1 MIRYEKDLDIRSLI
15 ELAENE
21 KIMLPEFQRAFVWD
35 RTQIKLLIDSLYRG
49 YTISSV
55 LFWNGEDELARR
67 RVGGSLRE
75 IIIPSGTSEKVTY
88 ILDGQQRITA
98 LMLVFTD
105 KPVYRGSNVKKKE
118 KLTLYFDSEYKGD
131 DPEQRFIYD
140 DEIISIDGEDIV
152 LNRLT
157 EKEIFSKYKTRFVKL
172 KDVYSKDKRRL
183 MNLINDNDLYLEYDE
198 KLDELEERILRRK
211 VVDIEQPG
219 SLEDVLEV
227 FERINTRNTK
237 LNIFDIMVA
246 KTYRKLGDDY
256 FDLRTY
262 IKLINYRGEDS
273 IRNDYIWNKEN
284 LNYEDI
290 QSIVDEATLLFL
302 IMIILKKKFKQ
313 KEILKITT
321 EDLLSNL
328 KRIHKVYQKTLEL
341 LKYYGVEEK
350 EISSYQPILKFITAF
365 VSENETLTIEK
376 KEFLDK
382 WFWNTLVYNR
392 YPGAQ
397 NERIEKDFNTIKKY
411 SDLMQALELM
421 LKDKTRDFSK
431 IEASNLANPEY
442 FDAYY
447 TSKNQ
452 QIYKAL
458 SLVLKSNSPKD
469 FLSGIEPSSISSSFN
484 KLEEHHIFPV
494 KSNIGKEIIRTSEAT
509 RYPDIINNIAKIAFI
524 TKETN
529 KKIQNKDPRKY
540 IVEFENEYKRFGK
553 MDEFRQIMLSQFIT
567 DDMIEDMKKNDFYS
581 FIYKRTKLIL
591 ERIKKLCSVST

>member
-15 ELAENE
+15 DLASNE

-35 RTQIKLLIDSLYRG
+35 RTQIKLLIDSLYSG
-49 YTISSV
+49 YTINSI

-67 RVGGSLRE
+67 KVGGSIRD

-105 KPVYRGSNVKKKE
+105 KTVYRGSNVKKKE

-140 DEIISIDGEDIV
+140 DEIISIDGEDVV

-157 EKEIFSKYKTRFVKL
+157 EEEIFSKYKTRFVKL
-172 KDVYSKDKRRL
+172 KDVYSKDKRQL

-211 VVDIEQPG
+211 VIDIEQPG

-262 IKLINYRGEDS
+262 IKLINYRDS

-284 LNYEDI
+284 LDYENI
-290 QSIVDEATLLFL
+290 RSIVDEATLLFL

-328 KRIHKVYQKTLEL
+328 KRIHRVYQKTLEL

-376 KEFLDK
+376 EKKEFLDK
-382 WFWNTLVYNR
+382 WFWNTLIYNR

-397 NERIEKDFNTIKKY
+397 NERIEKDFNIIKKY
-411 SDLMQALELM
+411 PDLMQCLELM

-431 IEASNLANPEY
+431 IEVSSLANPEY

-458 SLVLKSNSPKD
+458 WLVLKSSSPKD

-484 KLEEHHIFPV
+484 KLEEHHIFPS
-494 KSNIGKEIIRTSEAT
+494 KSNIGKEIIKISEAT
-509 RYPDIINNIAKIAFI
+509 KYPDIIDNIANIAFI

-529 KKIQNKDPRKY
+529 HKIQNKDPGEY
-540 IVEFENEYKRFGK
+540 IVELENEYKRLGK
-553 MDEFRQIMLSQFIT
+553 IEEFRQIMLSQFIT
-567 DDMIEDMKKNDFYS
+567 EDMVEDMKMNDFYS

-591 ERIKKLCSVST
+591 ERIKKLCNVPA